1 MLNLKSVDN
10 YGIQD
15 RNQQFKIRPKTMKIT
30 LTIYNS
36 AINVIA

>member
-30 LTIYNS
+30 LRKPRLKTKG
-36 AINVIA
+36 